1 MARDMKAWMDTMRQA
16 GRKAALPILSFPCV
30 SLLGISVRELISDSE
45 RQAEG
50 MRLVAER
57 IPSAASV
64 SLMDLS
70 VEAEC
75 FGAQVR
81 FSDEEVPTVVGR
93 LIHDLDE
100 AEALAVPAVGA
111 ARSGIYID
119 AIRRAAKT
127 ITDRPVLAGMIGP
140 FSLAAR
146 LLDVSEIMADCY
158 DEPEMV
164 EAVLGKA
171 TAFLIEYARAYK
183 AAGADGI
190 MMAEPVAGLLSPALE
205 EEFSSPYVKQIVD
218 AVQDDS
224 FAVIYHNCGDN
235 TPRMLD
241 SILSTG
247 AAAYHFGNAVRMRD
261 MLERIPADTVVMGNL
276 DPAAVLRMGDPET
289 VRRATR
295 ELMAD
300 CAPFP
305 NFVPSSG
312 CDMPPM
318 TPWENI
324 DAFFGAVEEYYD
336 GAF

>member
-1 MARDMKAWMDTMRQA
+1 MARDMKAWMDGMRQG

-30 SLLGISVRELISDSE
+30 SLLGISVRQLISDSE

-50 MRLVAER
+50 MRRVAER
-57 IPSAASV
+57 VPSAAAV

-81 FSDEEVPTVVGR
+81 FSDNEVPTVVGR
-93 LIHDLDE
+93 LIHDTDE
-100 AEALAVPAVGA
+100 ADELTVPAVGS
-111 ARSGIYID
+111 ARSGIYVE
-119 AIRRAAKT
+119 AIRRAAQI

-164 EAVLGKA
+164 ETVLRKA

-190 MMAEPVAGLLSPALE
+190 MMAEPVAGLLSPSLE

-247 AAAYHFGNAVRMRD
+247 AAAYHFGNAVSMRQ
-261 MLERIPADTVVMGNL
+261 MLEKIPADTVVMGNL
-276 DPAAVLRMGDPET
+276 DPAAVLRMGDAET

-300 CAPFP
+300 CAAFP

-312 CDMPPM
+312 CDMPPL
-318 TPWENI
+318 TPWKNI
-324 DAFFGAVEEYYD
+324 DAFFEAVEDFYE
-336 GAF
+336 GAL

>member
-1 MARDMKAWMDTMRQA
+1 MARDMRAWMDSMRQG

-30 SLLGISVRELISDSE
+30 SLLGISVRQLISDSE

-57 IPSAASV
+57 IPTAAAV

-93 LIHDLDE
+93 LIHDADE
-100 AEALAVPAVGA
+100 AEALTVPAVGA
-111 ARSGIYID
+111 ARSGLYID
-119 AIRRAAKT
+119 AIRRAAQM

-164 EAVLGKA
+164 ETVLEKA

-218 AVQDDS
+218 AVQDDG

-247 AAAYHFGNAVRMRD
+247 AAAYHFGNAVSMRD

-276 DPAAVLRMGDPET
+276 DPAAVLRMGDTET
-289 VRRATR
+289 VRRATLA
-295 ELMAD
+295 LMTD
-300 CAPFP
+300 CAPYP

-312 CDMPPM
+312 CDMPPL

-324 DAFFGAVEEYYD
+324 DAFFEAVEAFYE
-336 GAF
+336 GAL

>member
-1 MARDMKAWMDTMRQA
+1 MARDMKAWMDGMRQG

-30 SLLGISVRELISDSE
+30 SLLGISVRQLISDSE

-50 MRLVAER
+50 MRRVAER
-57 IPSAASV
+57 VPSAAAV

-81 FSDEEVPTVVGR
+81 FSDNEVPTVVGR
-93 LIHDLDE
+93 LIHDTDE
-100 AEALAVPAVGA
+100 SDELTVPAVGS
-111 ARSGIYID
+111 ARSGIYVE
-119 AIRRAAKT
+119 AIRRAAQI

-164 EAVLGKA
+164 ETVLQKA

-190 MMAEPVAGLLSPALE
+190 MMAEPVAGLLSPSLE

-247 AAAYHFGNAVRMRD
+247 AAAYHFGNAVSMRQ
-261 MLERIPADTVVMGNL
+261 MLEKIPADTVVMGNL
-276 DPAAVLRMGDPET
+276 DPAAVLRMGDAET

-300 CAPFP
+300 CAAFP

-312 CDMPPM
+312 CDMPPL

-324 DAFFGAVEEYYD
+324 DAFFEAVEDFYE
-336 GAF
+336 GAL